1 MPLLVGMNIL
11 KQTSDSYRKLR
22 GTLRFLMGN
31 ICDFDPAADAVSYE
45 DLPAFDRYVLHRTAA
60 MVGWCKLNLLV

>member
-31 ICDFDPAADAVSYE
+31 IGDFDPAADAVPYE

-60 MVGWCKLNLLV
+60 MVRLVSG